1 MSVLLIKNGCVHDGR
16 GNVLPQCDVLV
27 ENGLIKAVGQRLSAP
42 GAEVL
47 DAAGKQVLPGFIS
60 AMTIQGATGPGW
72 KDDDLNEQSDP
83 VTPELSVV
91 YSFDQDNMNFQEQ
104 WLYGVTSVGVVPKPG
119 NVLGGQMAVFK
130 TCGRSPYTMLVRERA
145 AMLASVSAA
154 TKEGYAPRNAAP
166 MTRMG
171 AVALL
176 AGALKKAETYT
187 DTSDY
192 DPKSEAL
199 LPVLRGEMPLFVNA
213 LSRAQMDAAE
223 MALRQFTDVKLVFT
237 GAYGLDDGRESVRSG
252 RCAALVGDLTEAM
265 TSANANVDF
274 AAIGRLC
281 DAGAQIALCCGG
293 DSFAG
298 GKESLLWNAIQWHK
312 NGMPSERVLQLMT
325 SAPADILGVGDKVGS
340 IEPGKH
346 ADLSVWSANPIETYT
361 ARLEAVYLQGENL
374 LTRKEGRKS
383 CW

>member
-1 MSVLLIKNGCVHDGR
+1 MLLIQNGCVHDGR
-16 GNVLPQCDVLV
+16 GKVLPQCDVLV
-27 ENGLIKAVGQRLSAP
+27 ENGMIKAVGQGLSAP

-47 DAAGKQVLPGFIS
+47 DASNKQVLPGFVS

-72 KDDDLNEQSDP
+72 KDDDLGEYSDP

-91 YSFDQDNMNFQEQ
+91 YAFDQDNMNFQEQ

-130 TCGRSPYTMLVRERA
+130 TCGRSPYEMLVREKA
-145 AMLASVSAA
+145 AMIASVSAA
-154 TKEGYAPRNAAP
+154 TKEHYAPRNAAP

-171 AVALL
+171 AVSLL
-176 AGALKKAETYT
+176 VGALKKAQEYT
-187 DTSDY
+187 ETSDY

-223 MALRQFTDVKLVFT
+223 MALRQFPDIKLVFT
-237 GAYGLDDGRESVRSG
+237 GAYGLDEKRESVASG
-252 RCAALVGDLTEAM
+252 RCAALVGDLTETM
-265 TSANANVDF
+265 TLANANVDT
-274 AAIGRLC
+274 AAITRMAEG
-281 DAGAQIALCCGG
+281 GARIGLCCGG
-293 DSFAG
+293 DSFTG

-312 NGMPSERVLQLMT
+312 NGAPSERVLTLMT

-346 ADLSVWSANPIETYT
+346 ADLSVWTANPIETYT
-361 ARLEAVYLQGENL
+361 ARLEAVYLQGVNL

>member
-1 MSVLLIKNGCVHDGR
+1 MLLIKNGCVHDGR

-27 ENGLIKAVGQRLSAP
+27 ENGLIQKVGP
-42 GAEVL
+42 GLCAENAQVF
-47 DAAGKQVLPGFIS
+47 DAAGKQVLPGFVS

-72 KDDDLNEQSDP
+72 KDDDLSECSDP

-91 YSFDQDNMNFQEQ
+91 YAFDQDNMNFQEQ

-119 NVLGGQMAVFK
+119 NVLGGRMAVFK
-130 TCGRSPYTMLVRERA
+130 TRGRSPYEMLVSENT
-145 AMLASVSAA
+145 AMVASVSTA
-154 TKEGYAPRNAAP
+154 TKAPYAPRNVAP

-171 AVALL
+171 AVSLL
-176 AGALKKAETYT
+176 VAALKKAEKYT

-199 LPVLRGEMPLFVNA
+199 QPVLRGEMPLLVNA
-213 LSRAQMDAAE
+213 LNRAQMDAAE
-223 MALRQFTDVKLVFT
+223 LALQAFPNVRLVLT
-237 GAYGLDDGRESVRSG
+237 GAYGLDEKRESVRSG

-265 TSANANVDF
+265 TTANANVDF
-274 AAIGRLC
+274 QGIDALAQAGGRIG
-281 DAGAQIALCCGG
+281 LCCGG

-312 NGMPSERVLQLMT
+312 NGVPAERVLTMMT
-325 SAPADILGVGDKVGS
+325 SAPADILGVGDKIGS

-346 ADLSVWSANPIETYT
+346 ADLSVWTANPLETYT
-361 ARLEAVYLQGENL
+361 ARLEAVFLQGDNL
-374 LTRKEGRKS
+374 LTKKEVRKS